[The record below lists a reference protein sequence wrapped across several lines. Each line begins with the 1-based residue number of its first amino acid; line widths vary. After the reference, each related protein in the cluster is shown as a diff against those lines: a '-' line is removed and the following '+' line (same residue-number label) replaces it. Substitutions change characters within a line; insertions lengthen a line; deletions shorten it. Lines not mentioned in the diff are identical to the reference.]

1 MNKATEVS
9 IHKME
14 LPISDLIIIT
24 LSKLID
30 DAQVTSRE
38 PTHYDLEVQIK
49 KASLTHADPKMQGQS
64 VGKAKRIRATL
75 NWAIENN
82 PKAGSNL
89 ISLILSQV
97 RANGGFREDSPNF
110 VGKEQ
115 ILNAISA
122 FESEGFSL
130 GENGDIRPKVLD
142 SLKGKHLT
150 EALQAYAQ
158 RAKKGSED
166 AALLSGTGKDLLE
179 AVAKHIIQTKFG
191 SHPTNANFPTLLG
204 QAYAALRMAT
214 PEDIKVSNESAIKDY
229 ERALFNIA
237 TSINRVRNKEGTGHG
252 RLCISALSENES
264 RSVIET
270 VGIISE
276 FLLNRLNE

>member
-1 MNKATEVS
+1 
-9 IHKME
+9 ME
-14 LPISDLIIIT
+14 LPISDIIIVAV
-24 LSKLID
+24 SKLID
-30 DAQVTSRE
+30 DAQVESRE

-49 KASLTHADPKMQGQS
+49 KAGLTEADPKTQGQT
-64 VGKAKRIRATL
+64 VGKAKRVRATL

-82 PKAGSNL
+82 AQAGSKL
-89 ISLILSQV
+89 VSLILSQV
-97 RANGGFREDSPNF
+97 RAVGGFRDTSPNY

-122 FESEGFSL
+122 FDTENFSL
-130 GENGDIRPKVLD
+130 SENGGIRPKVLD
-142 SLKGKHLT
+142 ALKGKYLT

-179 AVAKHIIQTKFG
+179 ATAKHIIQTKFG
-191 SHPTNANFPTLLG
+191 NHPTNANFPTLLG

-214 PEDIKVSNESAIKDY
+214 PEDSKIANEPAIKDY
-229 ERALFNIA
+229 ERALFNMA

-252 RLCISALSENES
+252 RLCITALSAKES
-264 RSVIET
+264 HSVIES
-270 VGIISE
+270 VGIIAE
-276 FLLNRLNE
+276 FLLNRLNESS